1 VDSTSFKTNLA
12 LFKTEIRKAWSFPI
26 LELAVGFVALVS
38 ITTVKPLLDVA
49 VQSSFQS
56 SFNSWV
62 AEALSSNI
70 GSQMLPLA
78 ILCGI
83 LVSLSFARDYEQGLM
98 QTLLSSPVSRSAI
111 FTIKFLAV
119 VVPLTLVSWV
129 VTLLI
134 LVLNFYSSATA
145 VLTVIQFA
153 SLALPITLLALMFFG
168 GLATLIALAVKRTI
182 PAALTSMLI
191 GFAVWFITTLK
202 PEAIGNIANYL
213 ALTPY
218 KAPLVALG
226 RMLGL
231 TYSPRDALENVLPAW
246 NFLGLAVFY
255 ALMFVI
261 PMYLYFTRRFE
272 VRE

>member
-26 LELAVGFVALVS
+26 LELAVGFVTLVS

-182 PAALTSMLI
+182 PAALTSMLL